1 MQDSSKIGQH
11 RLRVRVLGDM
21 SLAPQDVQDAAEH
34 VMRVS
39 AERADGSATLDILF
53 SYTSSFELAKLLAC
67 RTSSAKCPAT
77 GYVCACA
84 SSSCLQHGLL
94 ADGPPVDLLVRTSGE
109 SRLSDFLV
117 WQSACAQLAW
127 SPSLWPEFSF
137 SNFIECLLSFQV
149 SSTELAAIREALFSL
164 HSMCV
169 CSAFH

>member
-1 MQDSSKIGQH
+1 MVGQH
-11 RLRVRVLGDM
+11 RLRVRVLGDI
-21 SLAPQDVQDAAEH
+21 SLAPQDVQEAAEH

-53 SYTSSFELAKLLAC
+53 SYTSSFELATLLA
-67 RTSSAKCPAT
+67 RSPSSTNLPIA
-77 GYVCACA
+77 GCACA
-84 SSSCLQHGLL
+84 CVSCSGLHDGLL
-94 ADGPPVDLLVRTSGE
+94 ADGPPVDLLIRTSGE

-137 SNFIECLLSFQV
+137 SNYIKCLLSFQV
-149 SSTELAAIREALFSL
+149 SWTELASIREAVSPLF
-164 HSMCV
+164 SMCV